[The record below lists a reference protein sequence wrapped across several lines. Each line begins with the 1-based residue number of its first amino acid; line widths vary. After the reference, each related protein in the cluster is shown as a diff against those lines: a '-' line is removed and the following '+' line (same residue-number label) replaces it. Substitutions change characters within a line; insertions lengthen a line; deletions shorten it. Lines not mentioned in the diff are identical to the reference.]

1 MNCYLIPSPP
11 HSGTEHRWIHHSPH
25 SILPRIEAEGEAVP
39 SMGGES
45 KVPLLNRWHKDWGS
59 KQRSCPILCWEGS
72 ALYTG
77 KIIRKILKGGY
88 VLTWQSYPMTALE
101 WEASGRPAQFE
112 FKLAKP
118 MKGEGLWY
126 NVCSRTF
133 AGVTIATSLAV
144 WGSCWLTRQWSF
156 GIQGAVLT
164 AVHSSDLRFVV
175 NVKTKW
181 QLRLVDCDISA
192 ESWSCMSWL
201 KKKTVHA
208 ETSKRSYLAVMKSSS
223 NCHKEYNTHT
233 HFLETSMILVHSNE
247 SLLYDLDGK
256 WDSSNFQHP
265 GS

>member
-1 MNCYLIPSPP
+1 MICYLIPSPP
-11 HSGTEHRWIHHSPH
+11 HSGTDHRWIHHSPH
-25 SILPRIEAEGEAVP
+25 SVLPRIEAEGEAVP

-88 VLTWQSYPMTALE
+88 VLTWQSYPVTALE
-101 WEASGRPAQFE
+101 WEASGRPAQVE

-181 QLRLVDCDISA
+181 QLREVDCDISA

-201 KKKTVHA
+201 FMLKHQREAILPWWSHPPTATKNT
-208 ETSKRSYLAVMKSSS
+208 
-223 NCHKEYNTHT
+223 THT

-247 SLLYDLDGK
+247 NLLYDLDGK

>member
-1 MNCYLIPSPP
+1 MGGRMISCWWTATWSPLLPIQVQSTDEFTIP
-11 HSGTEHRWIHHSPH
+11 HTHV
-25 SILPRIEAEGEAVP
+25 LPRIEAEGEAVP

-45 KVPLLNRWHKDWGS
+45 KVPLLNRWHKEWGS
-59 KQRSCPILCWEGS
+59 KQRSSPILCWEGS

-77 KIIRKILKGGY
+77 NIIRKILKGGY
-88 VLTWQSYPMTALE
+88 VLTWHSCPVTAPE
-101 WEASGRPAQFE
+101 WEVSRRPAQFE

-118 MKGEGLWY
+118 IKGEGLRY

-133 AGVTIATSLAV
+133 
-144 WGSCWLTRQWSF
+144 CWCDNSNQPRCVRE
-156 GIQGAVLT
+156 IQGAVLT
-164 AVHSSDLRFVV
+164 AVHSSDLWFVV

-181 QLRLVDCDISA
+181 QLREVDSDISA
-192 ESWSCMSWL
+192 DSWSCMSRL
-201 KKKTVHA
+201 KK
-208 ETSKRSYLAVMKSSS
+208 
-223 NCHKEYNTHT
+223 NCPCWKHQREAILPWWSHPPTATKNTPHT